1 MVAKSA
7 GHVAA
12 VVVKQ
17 QAVPLAQLVVV
28 QVQAGVVAQ
37 SAARPA
43 ARPWGCKSSGAAG
56 NDVAAG
62 VAFLLR
68 LQGPFAL
75 EHHGLAVAAH
85 VGDQLHPA
93 LGVAHQG
100 TALALL
106 GQCVVI
112 ARVGHR
118 HTAADVA
125 GPALED
131 GFQLALEQR
140 IVKIARN
147 W

>member
-1 MVAKSA
+1 MLLRA
-7 GHVAA
+7 
-12 VVVKQ
+12 
-17 QAVPLAQLVVV
+17 
-28 QVQAGVVAQ
+28 
-37 SAARPA
+37 
-43 ARPWGCKSSGAAG
+43 
-56 NDVAAG
+56 
-62 VAFLLR
+62 AFLLR
-68 LQGPFAL
+68 LQRAFAL

-85 VGDQLHPA
+85 VGDELQPA

-118 HTAADVA
+118 KLVPHVA

-131 GFQLALEQR
+131 GLQLALEQR
-140 IVKIARN
+140 IVKVARN